1 MSVRWLLPLLMLSPL
16 AQAGVYKWQDA
27 TGRTHYSA
35 SPPPGAP
42 YEELSIPRAPTP
54 APTPPAEPPR
64 AAPDKAAAP
73 ATREEACKR
82 ARENV
87 TLLES
92 DQPVT
97 ALDAS
102 GGQATELDAAARQQA
117 LKQARKDVA
126 YYCD

>member
-1 MSVRWLLPLLMLSPL
+1 MSARWLLPLLLLSPL

-54 APTPPAEPPR
+54 VPPPPVEPPR

-87 TLLES
+87 ALLES

-117 LKQARKDVA
+117 LKQARKDAA

>member
-27 TGRTHYSA
+27 TGRIHYSA

-54 APTPPAEPPR
+54 VPPPPVEPPR

-87 TLLES
+87 ALLES

-102 GGQATELDAAARQQA
+102 SGQASELDAAARQQA
-117 LKQARKDVA
+117 LKQARRDVA